1 MRWLVLR
8 ILITAIVAWELVS
21 LSTTRS
27 NVNWIACALISFA
40 TGLGTFI
47 WFSYANSS
55 NKVDW
60 SRPFSL
66 TEPFLPMMAHP
77 LRYWILAAFVLS
89 VGGFLSLLRSIIV
102 GGAPTA
108 LGGTFLGMGLSVYL
122 GISLVRVLVKQ

>member
-27 NVNWIACALISFA
+27 DVNWIACALVSFA
-40 TGLGTFI
+40 TGLGAFI

-66 TEPFLPMMAHP
+66 TEPFFPMMAYP
-77 LRYWILAAFVLS
+77 LRYWILAAFVLT
-89 VGGFLSLLRSIIV
+89 VGGSLSMLHSIV
-102 GGAPTA
+102 SGTPTA
-108 LGGTFLGMGLSVYL
+108 LGGTFLGMGLSIYS
-122 GISLVRVLVKQ
+122 GISLVRILVKR

>member
-8 ILITAIVAWELVS
+8 IFITAIVAWELVS
-21 LSTTRS
+21 LSTTKS
-27 NVNWIACALISFA
+27 NVNWIACALISVA

-66 TEPFLPMMAHP
+66 TEPFLPMMTYP
-77 LRYWILAAFVLS
+77 LRYWILAAFVLI
-89 VGGFLSLLRSIIV
+89 VGGSLSLLHSIV
-102 GGAPTA
+102 SGTPTA
-108 LGGTFLGMGLSVYL
+108 LGGTFLGMGLFIYF
-122 GISLVRVLVKQ
+122 GISLVRILVKR